1 MQEAPDGWRS
11 QEERNSLNSHRIT
24 PPETHKAPE
33 FGARTYNSLEEAP
46 ESTEF
51 SSRRTTQEAATWF
64 PWAFLNHQQVE
75 PPFGEPRARQFNSRG
90 KRITGEFRV
99 HPTCPHEF
107 TVQESLWKACPRTF
121 SSSLPRPPSG
131 EEGRG
136 RQRPQ
141 FSASSPSTTQRPPK
155 EKEREGYCCLL
166 WTMERER

>member
-1 MQEAPDGWRS
+1 MVSMGFLEPSTGRAALWRAEGS
-11 QEERNSLNSHRIT
+11 AI
-24 PPETHKAPE
+24 
-33 FGARTYNSLEEAP
+33 
-46 ESTEF
+46 
-51 SSRRTTQEAATWF
+51 
-64 PWAFLNHQQVE
+64 
-75 PPFGEPRARQFNSRG
+75 QF
-90 KRITGEFRV
+90 TGEENCGGFCV
-99 HPTCPHEF
+99 HLTCPHEF

-166 WTMERER
+166 WTMERERERERLRKGMPDAAEVVESEV